1 MRASLYSGVV
11 CVDLDGRLLILDT
24 GSPVSLGDGST
35 HVLDGIAC
43 QTHPSL
49 LLYSWDSVRESIPFD
64 VSALIGT
71 DQLEQSAFKLDIN
84 NSRFEWT
91 PPFNEGK
98 PMKQMTGVPVV
109 GVQLMESEHSFFLDT
124 GASITYVTSERL
136 LEGFDRVGEMED
148 FHPLIGK
155 FTAPIYDGTV
165 DFAGVSM
172 NTRLGVLP
180 SVFSMSMEPFGI
192 TGILGTDILSK
203 GVLSLDLKNELF
215 SFVLGDEKK
224 HIPHDSWAAE
234 YDALFDASFGTFLQH
249 FTDLTVETISSL
261 HPAPAAVLD
270 VGAGTGRLSIP
281 LAESGYSVTAVDP
294 SRAMLDQLTHR
305 SPGEV
310 KTHVSAI
317 ETFAID
323 EQFDLAVC
331 VFTVSSYWLTEAQLL
346 ASLQVIHDHLVPGGS
361 LIIDRTDEAA
371 FVDTVVETDFVRRE
385 ARVTPLGDSLFQF
398 TENSEVIDDLG
409 PRSVTDTFEIRY
421 WTEEEMLEAVHAVGF
436 VEVEDLSKRFAG
448 SGASF
453 YCMTR
458 G

>member
-11 CVDLDGRLLILDT
+11 CVELDGRLLILDT

-98 PMKQMTGVPVV
+98 PMRQMTGVPVV
-109 GVQLMESEHSFFLDT
+109 EVQLMESTHSFFLDT

-165 DFAGVSM
+165 DFAGASM
-172 NTRLGVLP
+172 KTRLGVLP
-180 SVFSMSMEPFGI
+180 SVFSTSMELFGV

-203 GVLSLDLKNELF
+203 GVLSLD
-215 SFVLGDEKK
+215 
-224 HIPHDSWAAE
+224 
-234 YDALFDASFGTFLQH
+234 
-249 FTDLTVETISSL
+249 
-261 HPAPAAVLD
+261 
-270 VGAGTGRLSIP
+270 
-281 LAESGYSVTAVDP
+281 
-294 SRAMLDQLTHR
+294 
-305 SPGEV
+305 
-310 KTHVSAI
+310 
-317 ETFAID
+317 
-323 EQFDLAVC
+323 
-331 VFTVSSYWLTEAQLL
+331 
-346 ASLQVIHDHLVPGGS
+346 
-361 LIIDRTDEAA
+361 
-371 FVDTVVETDFVRRE
+371 
-385 ARVTPLGDSLFQF
+385 
-398 TENSEVIDDLG
+398 
-409 PRSVTDTFEIRY
+409 
-421 WTEEEMLEAVHAVGF
+421 
-436 VEVEDLSKRFAG
+436 
-448 SGASF
+448 
-453 YCMTR
+453 
-458 G
+458 